1 METKMRKFLT
11 GMIGA
16 AVLIAASAGLAAAQQ
31 YPACTS
37 KSDDKCMQG
46 TGMMPGAAKMPMH
59 KGAKTMGGAMK
70 PGAGP
75 MKKMMGTGGAAS
87 GANIPHGCSPATT
100 PCE

>member
-1 METKMRKFLT
+1 METKMRKLLT
-11 GMIGA
+11 SVTCA
-16 AVLIAASAGLAAAQQ
+16 AVLTAASAGFAAAQQ

-59 KGAKTMGGAMK
+59 KGAKKMGGAMK
-70 PGAGP
+70 TGAES
-75 MKKMMGTGGAAS
+75 MKKMMGTGAAS
-87 GANIPHGCSPATT
+87 GSNIPHGCSPATT